1 MAAHVRVLA
10 AGVVLAVLTAA
21 CGTSGDTATTTI
33 AEAAPS
39 TIAQSTT
46 TTTLAPTT
54 TPTTTTT
61 AVPAPTTTV
70 STTTAVDPPAWLG
83 TRVLETDGDGN
94 ALPIPTP
101 PELVDRRLRTV
112 DLLPP
117 PTGGFAA
124 TIGPV
129 PDDILARSTWHDGCP
144 IGVADLAYLTV
155 SFWGFDD
162 LPHTG
167 ELLVNARFADG
178 VADVFEHLYE
188 IQFPIE
194 EMRVVAAEELDY
206 PPTGDGNNTTSFV
219 CRPTTGGTSWSQH
232 AYGLAIDVNP
242 FHNPYERDGWV
253 LPELATAYLDRDVVR
268 PGMVLEGDIAVA
280 AFAAIGWRWGGDFRS
295 LVDYMHFSANNR

>member
-1 MAAHVRVLA
+1 MSTA
-10 AGVVLAVLTAA
+10 LAVSTTAA
-21 CGTSGDTATTTI
+21 VTAPDP
-33 AEAAPS
+33 A
-39 TIAQSTT
+39 STT
-46 TTTLAPTT
+46 STSQTAV
-54 TPTTTTT
+54 TPTSIAT
-61 AVPAPTTTV
+61 TTTV
-70 STTTAVDPPAWLG
+70 SATTAVDPPAWLG

-94 ALPIPTP
+94 ALPTPTP
-101 PELVDRRLRTV
+101 PELQDRRFRTV
-112 DLLPP
+112 DLLAP
-117 PTGGFAA
+117 PTGGFVAA
-124 TIGPV
+124 IGPV
-129 PDDILARSTWHDGCP
+129 PDDILARSTWHAGCP
-144 IGVADLAYLTV
+144 IGVEDLAYLTV

-167 ELLVNARFADG
+167 ELVVNARFADG

-253 LPELATAYLDRDVVR
+253 LPELATAYLDRDDVR
-268 PGMVLEGDIAVA
+268 PGMVLEDDPAVA
-280 AFAAIGWRWGGDFRS
+280 AFGAIGWGWGGDFRS
-295 LVDYMHFSANNR
+295 LVDYMHFSADNR